1 MLRSTCMC
9 HTHELPRFWNRA
21 LDLGSRSAHWDQ
33 VWAPKEGHMVRQ
45 KEAPFSATLDMQQNN
60 PSPPVDRFCS
70 VLPTLK
76 LVYTRKKKTAQRWR
90 SAVNCIR
97 HELFCY
103 RYGASLCYKR
113 YGLVTTMPTGQPWN
127 CG

>member
-1 MLRSTCMC
+1 
-9 HTHELPRFWNRA
+9 
-21 LDLGSRSAHWDQ
+21 
-33 VWAPKEGHMVRQ
+33 MVRQ

-76 LVYTRKKKTAQRWR
+76 PVYTRKKQTAQTRR

-103 RYGASLCYKR
+103 RYGTSLCRLDNRGIVVSVFSFPKHPDKGAHIMLNSPLRKDTSLKR
-113 YGLVTTMPTGQPWN
+113 SDLIAN
-127 CG
+127 LK